1 MDNGTRMLHSFG
13 TLRDQEHNIVQGL
26 NNYQDSLEHQ
36 NVINETGRLKSFGR
50 GYYEV
55 SASQEVYLSC

>member
-36 NVINETGRLKSFGR
+36 NVFNETGQWSLEIFWSRIL
-50 GYYEV
+50 
-55 SASQEVYLSC
+55 